1 MVKVYSSSA
10 NGIAQGVITMLPLLV
25 ILCPPLAVLLTATKG
40 EAAKNLGLS
49 CLLYVP
55 GLLHAR
61 EVVERYNVNRQYDN
75 ILQVLELRATS
86 QRAA

>member
-1 MVKVYSSSA
+1 
-10 NGIAQGVITMLPLLV
+10 MLPLLM
-25 ILCPPLAVLLTATKG
+25 LFCPPLAVLLTGSKA
-40 EAAKNLGLS
+40 EALKNLALTS
-49 CLLYVP
+49 LLYIP

-75 ILQVLELRATS
+75 ILQVLELRATA